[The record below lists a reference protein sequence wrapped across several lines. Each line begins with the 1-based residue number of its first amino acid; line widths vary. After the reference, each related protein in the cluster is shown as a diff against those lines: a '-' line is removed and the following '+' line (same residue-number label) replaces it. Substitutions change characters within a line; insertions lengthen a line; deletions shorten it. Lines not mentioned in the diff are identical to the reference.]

1 MTKEKDRRY
10 RALYDQYKADVF
22 EYLLRLS
29 GNNKE
34 TAEDL
39 SQEVWIAC
47 FRNFDSLLS
56 KEEEELQSWLY
67 LMCRKKFLEE
77 LAGRYPEK
85 EWIFDMLPDDPAARQ
100 AEEEMLTCLLL
111 DGESET
117 FSEEERLFLLCE
129 IGKIPADW
137 VFDRDTKADE
147 TAPADHAA
155 ALERLEKILRE
166 KYTDNH
172 ENGGRRR

>member
-10 RALYDQYKADVF
+10 RELYDQYKADVF

-56 KEEEELQSWLY
+56 KEEE
-67 LMCRKKFLEE
+67 MITR
-77 LAGRYPEK
+77 
-85 EWIFDMLPDDPAARQ
+85 
-100 AEEEMLTCLLL
+100 LLL

-117 FSEEERLFLLCE
+117 FSEERLFLLCQ

-137 VFDRDTKADE
+137 VLDRDTKADE